1 MFYMVYIEHYS
12 AETVQRSASD
22 ARAAEIYGRLARARV
37 DHGGTRP
44 HADDERLIEPREP
57 ESALADAV
65 EFGSEAAFE
74 PVYVV
79 RDER

>member
-1 MFYMVYIEHYS
+1 MEHRNEQVPFIIRH
-12 AETVQRSASD
+12 AETEEQRD
-22 ARAAEIYGRLARARV
+22 
-37 DHGGTRP
+37 
-44 HADDERLIEPREP
+44 LIEPREP

-65 EFGSEAAFE
+65 EFWSEAAFE